1 MPGKKRVAEKKTAA
15 AAEPKAK
22 KARVEKK
29 AAPVPKEPTAE
40 EIAAAQAEAEKMAA
54 EMGVS
59 LEDLMYQEEAE
70 EGEEEEEMGLP
81 QFGENPWYIIMGGF
95 GQLTEDGENKAML
108 KKLVADGKKGKLPEP
123 VCQLLEDWHWK
134 ALIIAH
140 FYSELCE
147 GGFAQ
152 YLLSV
157 RCDDYPLFVTLALL
171 EEFGATQHAEL
182 LRKTHAI
189 LEALPAQE
197 ANEFIESDLE
207 KKNNKTRDTLNKHA
221 EAALEAKLLQ
231 PLEKIV
237 QETCDDV
244 ASKFEA
250 LQAEQEKE
258 GAAEGGC
265 CAKKSSCCK

>member
-1 MPGKKRVAEKKTAA
+1 MPAKKRVAEKKT

-29 AAPVPKEPTAE
+29 AAPAPKEPTAE

-59 LEDLMYQEEAE
+59 LEDLMYPEECE
-70 EGEEEEEMGLP
+70 EGEEEEEMGMP

-95 GQLTEDGENKAML
+95 SQLTDDGENKAVL

-134 ALIIAH
+134 ALILAH

-152 YLLSV
+152 YVLSV

-171 EEFGATQHAEL
+171 EEFGAKQHADL

-197 ANEFIESDLE
+197 ANEFIESDVAE
-207 KKNNKTRDTLNKHA
+207 KKNKTRDTLNKHS

-231 PLEKIV
+231 PLETIV
-237 QETCDDV
+237 QEACDDV

-250 LQAEQEKE
+250 MQAEE
-258 GAAEGGC
+258 GAAAPAAAGSC